1 MDGVIVDEPGFLI
14 GGGGGPNHMQR
25 RHQTCN
31 DVIKQFGNEKLS
43 TGQRYRKMEDQKPW
57 PGLAR
62 NHDFAEGGGIEVNL
76 KSENV

>member
-1 MDGVIVDEPGFLI
+1 MRNFLQDKDIV
-14 GGGGGPNHMQR
+14 
-25 RHQTCN
+25 
-31 DVIKQFGNEKLS
+31 KW
-43 TGQRYRKMEDQKPW
+43 EDQKPW

>member
-1 MDGVIVDEPGFLI
+1 
-14 GGGGGPNHMQR
+14 
-25 RHQTCN
+25 
-31 DVIKQFGNEKLS
+31 
-43 TGQRYRKMEDQKPW
+43 MEDQKPW